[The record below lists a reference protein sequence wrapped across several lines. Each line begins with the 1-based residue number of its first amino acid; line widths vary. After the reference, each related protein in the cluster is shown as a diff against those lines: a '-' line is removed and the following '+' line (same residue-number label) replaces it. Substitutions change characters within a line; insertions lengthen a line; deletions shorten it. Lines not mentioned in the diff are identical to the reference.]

1 MKLLFGI
8 EVEIPQSLQ
17 KAYAERE
24 WE

>member
-17 KAYAERE
+17 KVYAERE